1 MSSNIKFLLNQLS
14 APLKLN
20 IIFTVL
26 LMFFSGFL
34 DALSIGL
41 VVPIISMFISPDSLK
56 ENIFIYKF
64 SYFFFSEDNKIDIIK
79 TVTVFLSIIILSI
92 CIRLL
97 NLRQSLIVAKL
108 ISVSIGS
115 KIFEKI
121 ITRSYEDY
129 IKSKS
134 HEIIA
139 SMTQKLDILENL
151 LYHFL
156 LFLSGLLSLVTI
168 FIAIS
173 FISLKYSIITIAIL
187 IFFYLSIFLFLKR
200 IIKNY
205 SKILNLSI
213 NSRVKI
219 IADALGSLKDIIINF
234 SQKKY
239 TEIFYKHEHS
249 FRVTGGKLAFLSMF
263 PRFVLEGVA
272 IILLMTLS
280 LVMIYQYN
288 MEYTDI
294 IIVIGTIVFAAQ
306 RMLPIIST
314 MYNSWSNF
322 KGQTHVIYEVLDLLK
337 IKEDKNFIDRNSKEI
352 FNFEKYIEF
361 KNVSYRYPNSDN
373 TLFNKINF
381 KINAGDKVAI
391 IGKTGSG
398 KSTIIDLII
407 GLLKSSEGQVI
418 VDDKNLNHISFASW
432 ATNLSL
438 VPQEIFL
445 KNDSIFNNINFT
457 SNDFDVEEI
466 MNAAKLAEV
475 LEFSKNKEQNL
486 DFNVG
491 DNGKYLSGGQ
501 KQRIGLARGFLK
513 KSKILILDE
522 ATNQLDKKTEEKIYK
537 NLESNFSKITLIVV
551 THDKSN
557 LKYFN
562 NIIDLNKIN

>member
-1 MSSNIKFLLNQLS
+1 MSLNIKLILNQLS
-14 APLKLN
+14 TPLKLN

-26 LMFFSGFL
+26 LMFLSGFL

-41 VVPIISMFISPDSLK
+41 VVPIITTFISPDLLK
-56 ENIFIYKF
+56 QNIFIYKF
-64 SYFFFSEDNKIDIIK
+64 FYIFFSEDNTIDIFKI
-79 TVTVFLSIIILSI
+79 VTVFLSIIVLSI

-168 FIAIS
+168 FIAVS
-173 FISLKYSIITIAIL
+173 FISLKYSIVTIAIL
-187 IFFYLSIFLFLKR
+187 IFFYLSIFFFLKK

-205 SKILNLSI
+205 SKILNISI

-219 IADALGSLKDIIINF
+219 IADALGSVKDIIINF

-249 FRVTGGKLAFLSMF
+249 FRITGGKLAFLSMF

-272 IILLMTLS
+272 IILLMMLS
-280 LVMIYQYN
+280 LVMIYHYN
-288 MEYTDI
+288 MEYSDI

-322 KGQTHVIYEVLDLLK
+322 KGQTQVIYEVLDLLK
-337 IKEDKNFIDRNSKEI
+337 IKEDKKFMYKNDSEI
-352 FNFEKYIEF
+352 FNFEKHIEF
-361 KNVSYRYPNSDN
+361 KNVNYKYPNSEN
-373 TLFNKINF
+373 ALFNKINF

-407 GLLKSSEGQVI
+407 GLLKPSEGQVI
-418 VDDKNLNHISFASW
+418 IDNKNLNNINFASW
-432 ATNLSL
+432 VKNLSF

-457 SNDFDVEEI
+457 NNDFSSEEI
-466 MNAAKLAEV
+466 MNSAKLAEV
-475 LEFSKNKEQNL
+475 LEFAKNKEQNL

-537 NLESNFSKITLIVV
+537 NLERDFVKVTLIVV

-562 NIIDLNKIN
+562 NIIDLSKIN